1 MIKNLRL
8 LPITIV
14 IMSMVL
20 GVKVVDFSLGV
31 EAAFA
36 SSSEPEKTAADKEK
50 TPAQHKDDATVEDV
64 TPAAII
70 SAPTRKEIEYLQ
82 KLANRR
88 QELERRSGELDVRE
102 KLLEAVELRIV
113 ERTKSLKKIEAT
125 IEAALKKHDA
135 LEKAQLESLVKI
147 YSAMKP
153 KEAAQ
158 IFNNLD
164 DEVLISIVENMKEKK
179 MGAIL
184 AKMSLDKA
192 KKLTVSL
199 ATSKNLPEI
208 EG

>member
-31 EAAFA
+31 EASFA
-36 SSSEPEKTAADKEK
+36 SSSEPEKTAVDKEK
-50 TPAQHKDDATVEDV
+50 TPLHDQEATVEDV
-64 TPAAII
+64 TPVEII

-82 KLANRR
+82 KLAKRR
-88 QELERRSGELDVRE
+88 QELDRRSGELDVRE
-102 KLLEAVELRIV
+102 KLLEAVEMRIV
-113 ERTKSLKKIEAT
+113 ERTTSLKKIEAT

-135 LEKAQLESLVKI
+135 LERAQLESLVKI

-164 DEVLISIVENMKEKK
+164 DEVLISIVQNMKEKK

-199 ATSKNLPEI
+199 ATSKNLPKI